1 MQENIN
7 RSCMMSGLG
16 LAMTSSII
24 RYSRPMFL
32 FKRNLIKNITNAS
45 YEKKTLRETPINFDG
60 VFLFKDEDTVEL
72 FDSNIFIKEMHA
84 KVYTLDTIDFSLED
98 QVLVDEDLMEI
109 VGVNKYCVYLKTGY
123 TVLILKKL

>member
-1 MQENIN
+1 
-7 RSCMMSGLG
+7 MMSGLG
-16 LAMTSSII
+16 LAITSSIT

-32 FKRNLIKNITNAS
+32 FKRNLIKNRTNAS
-45 YEKKTLRETPINFDG
+45 YEKQTLRETPINFDG

-84 KVYTLDTIDFSLED
+84 KVYTLDTIDFNLED

-109 VGVNKYCVYLKTGY
+109 ISVNKYYVYLKTGY

>member
-1 MQENIN
+1 
-7 RSCMMSGLG
+7 MMSGLG

-45 YEKKTLRETPINFDG
+45 YEKKTLRETPVNFDG
-60 VFLFKDEDTVEL
+60 VLLFKDEDTVEL

-84 KVYTLDTIDFSLED
+84 KVYTLDTIDFNLED

-109 VGVNKYCVYLKTGY
+109 VGVNKYYVYLKTGY